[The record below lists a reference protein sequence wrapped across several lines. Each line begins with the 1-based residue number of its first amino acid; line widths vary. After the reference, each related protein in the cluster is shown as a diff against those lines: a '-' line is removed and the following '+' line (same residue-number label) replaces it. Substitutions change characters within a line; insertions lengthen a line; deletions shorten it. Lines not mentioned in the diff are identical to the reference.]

1 MKNHPEVKERKNP
14 KGQIL
19 LVDDEQL
26 VRKFIPFPLMADG
39 FEVTTVS
46 KGNEVLEL
54 LRENPDK
61 YNLILSDIGLL
72 DINGI
77 EMGKQ
82 IRENPQTARIP
93 IVYMSGDL
101 SEEKLE
107 KIKQLG
113 GITLALKK
121 PTPNKELVAA
131 VNQALDKVKKS
142 TT

>member
-113 GITLALKK
+113 GITLVLKK